1 MATAN
6 FTKYNANDYYV
17 LLPTYEDEKGNT
29 IEKDDIDFENDMGC
43 IIARGEDKG
52 FSKYNGREFALG
64 DTLPLLTKLEY
75 PMFGKKEW
83 DGDINVFRIT
93 VAIYVHS
100 GHYTGANLDY
110 DIIVGMNYTLPKCLS
125 DFSDADDM
133 AEEALEEF
141 YDDCREMYSEG
152 YYKLMKDKA
161 KKWLSKTIE
170 DFAKEADN
178 FCKECCDEVYGCT
191 GVFSNGE
198 AVYHKVS

>member
-6 FTKYNANDYYV
+6 FTKYNANYYYV

-29 IEKDDIDFENDMGC
+29 IEKDDIDFENDMDC

-110 DIIVGMNYTLPKCLS
+110 DIIVDMNYTLPKCLS

-170 DFAKEADN
+170 DFAEEADN
-178 FCKECCDEVYGCT
+178 FCKECCDEVYGCM